1 MKTIFKY
8 KRFSVDFNGVIVAA
22 FDNEQDARDF
32 VRKTWHNGIATVYDH
47 EQNGV
52 ILTEVL
58 I

>member
-1 MKTIFKY
+1 MKNILKC

-32 VRKTWHNGIATVYDH
+32 VRDTWHYGVATVYDH
-47 EQNGV
+47 ERNGV

>member
-1 MKTIFKY
+1 MKSILKC

-22 FDNEQDARDF
+22 FDNEQEARDF
-32 VRKTWHNGIATVYDH
+32 VRNTWHNGIATIYDH
-47 EQNGV
+47 NYNSV